1 MLEEVERWLSSRS
14 WSAADRPSLDQLLAA
29 KRAGGNSVSVVLP
42 ALNEE
47 ATVGA
52 IVAAIRRDLMLAA
65 PLVDELV
72 VLDSGSTDRTAAVAG
87 AAGARVVHRDS
98 LLPRIPA
105 VPGKGEVLWRSLLA
119 TSGDIVCFVDADL
132 RDFSSAFVSG
142 IVGPLL
148 THPETQLVKA
158 MYDRPLYPL
167 DSGSPPENGAGAGV
181 DGAGAVASTNGAA
194 AAAASD
200 SAVGGIGPIGQGGRV
215 TELVA
220 RPLLNLHW
228 PQLAGFVQPLGG
240 EYAARRALL
249 ERLPFPVGYGV
260 ELGLLV
266 DALHTVGLDALA
278 QVDVGVRKHRH
289 QDGQALGRMAAA
301 IYRTAQLRLTRGHLI
316 RPRLTQFARGADGG
330 FEPRTHT
337 VDTEERPPMI
347 EIQEY
352 AERWAA

>member
-1 MLEEVERWLSSRS
+1 MLEEVERWLSRRS
-14 WSAADRPSLDQLLAA
+14 WSAADRPLDVLLTA
-29 KRAGGNSVSVVLP
+29 KRATGTRVSVVLP

-52 IVAAIRRDLMLAA
+52 IVAAIRRDLMGPA

-72 VLDSGSTDRTAAVAG
+72 VLDSGSSDRTAEVAR

-98 LLPRIPA
+98 LLPRVPT

-119 TSGDIVCFVDADL
+119 TDGDIVCFVDADL
-132 RDFSSAFVSG
+132 RDFSTTFVSG

-148 THPETQLVKA
+148 TDPETQFVKA
-158 MYDRPLYPL
+158 MYDRPLQL
-167 DSGSPPENGAGAGV
+167 SGHPVEPDEEPGDV
-181 DGAGAVASTNGAA
+181 
-194 AAAASD
+194 
-200 SAVGGIGPIGQGGRV
+200 VGGGPAGQGGRV

-228 PQLAGFVQPLGG
+228 PLLAGFVQPLGG
-240 EYAARRALL
+240 EYAARRSLL

-260 ELGLLV
+260 EIGLLV
-266 DALHTVGLDALA
+266 DALHTVGLDALG
-278 QVDVGVRKHRH
+278 QVDVGVRRHRH

-301 IYRTAQLRLTRGHLI
+301 IYRTAQLRLARGHLV
-316 RPRLTQFARGADGG
+316 RPQLTQFTRGADGG
-330 FEPRTHT
+330 FTPHT
-337 VDTEERPPMI
+337 YPVDTEERPPMI
-347 EIQEY
+347 EIPEY